1 MKLARQ
7 VMICSTQTKTQS
19 VNQSILNRIAVINVL
34 QLQAMIK
41 HLKVVGLKQ
50 KKNYRNVVRKRI
62 WLAIVTRRRAAP

>member
-34 QLQAMIK
+34 QLHGNDKTLEGCWIETE
-41 HLKVVGLKQ
+41 
-50 KKNYRNVVRKRI
+50 KK
-62 WLAIVTRRRAAP
+62 L